1 MSNNGSN
8 TSNNVD
14 EKRLRQLYRSDE
26 AAKALFDHLARRER
40 NRNELPV
47 DRLALNIA
55 TEGSTASRSDV
66 VRVLK
71 ALEQAGCGKY
81 VAGRKGH
88 QSRFQWHVDMVA
100 VGRYASG
107 QAAVINEINPAAAD
121 EAEILDTRDAPTD
134 STNGSDELTHRFQL
148 RPDLLVSIGLPINLT
163 AVEAARLADFIR
175 TLPFS

>member
-1 MSNNGSN
+1 MSHNGAKA
-8 TSNNVD
+8 SNNVD
-14 EKRLRQLYRSDE
+14 EEGLRQLYRSDG

-55 TEGSTASRSDV
+55 TEGSAASRSDV

-107 QAAVINEINPAAAD
+107 QATVINEIHPATSG
-121 EAEILDTRDAPTD
+121 EEEVLDAQDAPAD
-134 STNGSDELTHRFQL
+134 SANGSGELTHGFQL
-148 RPDLLVSIGLPINLT
+148 RPDLLVSIGLPTNLT
-163 AVEAARLADFIR
+163 PAEAARLADFIR